1 MGELCGF
8 LAGGCPQIPQLYFG
22 REIADRRGGL
32 PDSAI
37 FFYRESRNVLVQ
49 NTAFSNLSPPFLA
62 LFDLFGAFFGISL
75 TQFGATTSC
84 FVLFGVFLGEHS

>member
-37 FFYRESRNVLVQ
+37 FFTEKVGMFWSK
-49 NTAFSNLSPPFLA
+49 TAVIPPVKGLHTRDA
-62 LFDLFGAFFGISL
+62 L
-75 TQFGATTSC
+75 
-84 FVLFGVFLGEHS
+84 